1 MEQPPEPVPPADE
14 NQPLPVSTSEVPE
27 PVEDKPLEGDE
38 SAKEVTPTQPSE
50 EEEGAAG
57 PSSVYP
63 MDEVFRVNRL
73 LQIENMDWSCQLEQA
88 VRNFQFL
95 CQG

>member
-1 MEQPPEPVPPADE
+1 MEQPSGPVPPADE
-14 NQPLPVSTSEVPE
+14 DQPLPVSTSEVPE
-27 PVEDKPLEGDE
+27 PVEDKSVEGDE
-38 SAKEVTPTQPSE
+38 PPQEVTTTQPSE
-50 EEEGAAG
+50 EGEGTAG
-57 PSSVYP
+57 PSSAYP

-88 VRNFQFL
+88 VCGFSIL